1 MAGRVGNVTRIPPGG
16 YGFSLQDDKKDAVIY
31 LTFETQAE
39 AEDAHKLV
47 AEAFARQNAQWLHH
61 SVKRPLRAPDA

>member
-1 MAGRVGNVTRIPPGG
+1 MAGRVGSVTRIPPGG
-16 YGFSLQDDKKDAVIY
+16 YGFSLQDDKKDGVIY
-31 LTFETQAE
+31 LTFETQ
-39 AEDAHKLV
+39 DAHKLV